1 VRRRGSRL
9 FPGPGFVRTNLRL
22 VQTGG
27 VVSSRLAG
35 TGAAFAAVSPSVVRR
50 CRACARTARLPP
62 GEARDAIVAAGIGG
76 WACITGKGPN
86 GCGVLLGFDAVT
98 HASRIMPAGELS
110 LLRTVLDTIVNVLGR
125 RSLEQEQTRIEA
137 RLEQTR

>member
-1 VRRRGSRL
+1 
-9 FPGPGFVRTNLRL
+9 
-22 VQTGG
+22 
-27 VVSSRLAG
+27 
-35 TGAAFAAVSPSVVRR
+35 
-50 CRACARTARLPP
+50 
-62 GEARDAIVAAGIGG
+62 
-76 WACITGKGPN
+76 
-86 GCGVLLGFDAVT
+86 LGFDAVT